1 MVFHKYR
8 EDIRGPGDDFSLTVA
23 APPTPLPT
31 PHDTTSSKAVGLLDG
46 LPVYAAANGCF
57 KVRVDGEMRTLPAA
71 AKPKIVMFVDE
82 QQRPAQHKPTMQ
94 IIVKALTGNVF
105 TLCVAPSD
113 TIEDVKA
120 DIQHREGT
128 PPFQQLLMFGG
139 RTVGELVGPE
149 NERSLASYGIQ
160 DNDMLRLVQFMQI
173 FVKRLDGMT
182 ITVQACRHETVT
194 DLKAKIKE
202 REGIPTDQQRLIF
215 AGRQLEDGR
224 TFDYYNI
231 QEESTVHLML
241 RLRGG
246 MFHET
251 SGRHGFNASSAME
264 SGQDDQQEGPD
275 THQQQ
280 PASNGGAG
288 GADDEEDGNDQ
299 HQMSSEKKKRPP
311 AKPLFTRSAIA
322 AGLVRPRK
330 TAKDDKAERVNNNRK
345 PGNGT
350 AGTVACG
357 GGMTRKMA
365 CKRAAEQTGTAADRR
380 ASKRTKKEKGLL

>member
-160 DNDMLRLVQFMQI
+160 DNDMLRLVEFMQI
-173 FVKRLDGMT
+173 FVKGLDGST
-182 ITVQACRHETVT
+182 SIKCVPKLNNAHKCT
-194 DLKAKIKE
+194 D
-202 REGIPTDQQRLIF
+202 
-215 AGRQLEDGR
+215 
-224 TFDYYNI
+224 
-231 QEESTVHLML
+231 
-241 RLRGG
+241 
-246 MFHET
+246 
-251 SGRHGFNASSAME
+251 
-264 SGQDDQQEGPD
+264 
-275 THQQQ
+275 
-280 PASNGGAG
+280 
-288 GADDEEDGNDQ
+288 
-299 HQMSSEKKKRPP
+299 
-311 AKPLFTRSAIA
+311 
-322 AGLVRPRK
+322 
-330 TAKDDKAERVNNNRK
+330 
-345 PGNGT
+345 
-350 AGTVACG
+350 
-357 GGMTRKMA
+357 
-365 CKRAAEQTGTAADRR
+365 
-380 ASKRTKKEKGLL
+380 